1 MNPKIKK
8 FFYGKQTRYTIY
20 KHIKEYLESKL
31 PNAVFTFFVN
41 CHDSHLYLD
50 GVEV

>member
-20 KHIKEYLESKL
+20 KHIKEYLESNSITICELIDNNPSRISSCSKI
-31 PNAVFTFFVN
+31 
-41 CHDSHLYLD
+41 
-50 GVEV
+50 